1 MVVQRYDEL
10 FSQARVDAL
19 DAIEEHLKRSDVDGT
34 FGIELV
40 LNVFKVGIKL
50 NRVY

>member
-19 DAIEEHLKRSDVDGT
+19 DAIEEHLKASDVDGA
-34 FGIELV
+34 FGIKLV
-40 LNVFKVGIKL
+40 LNVFKVGAYQL
-50 NRVY
+50 TLY